1 MTQYTITQL
10 PSGVRVATAEMPQME
25 SVTIGLWVG
34 IGGRYESKRVTG
46 ISHFIEHLLFKGT
59 KRRSAKQ
66 ISQTVEGIGGFL
78 NAFTGE
84 ETTCYY
90 AKASHRHLDTLLDVL
105 GDMYLH
111 AKLAAADIDKE
122 RQVIKEELLM
132 YRDQPD
138 HYVHEL
144 LTEALWPNQPLGR
157 SLTGTPE
164 SLDAI
169 VRPTL
174 LDFKSG
180 NYIASNTVV
189 AVAGHCR
196 HRDIVTRVERILPLG
211 RSNSR
216 TPRFEPAHDGQRA
229 PRLRFLSKNVEQTHL
244 AIGVRGYSRKDSR
257 RFPMKLLSV
266 LLGENMS
273 SRLFQTIREQHG
285 LAYSIQSSTS
295 YFADTGA
302 FVVSAG
308 LDTRRLPKA
317 LQLVL
322 RELKK
327 IAKRAPSADEL
338 RRVKDYS
345 IGQMRLGLESTSNQM
360 MWIGEHLLAYD
371 FIHTPEEIEQKI
383 EAVSAQQI
391 QSVAAEMFRD
401 NHLNAAVITPSK
413 EERAVEELLSF
424 S

>member
-1 MTQYTITQL
+1 MTVYTISKL
-10 PSGVRVATAEMPQME
+10 PCGVRVATAEMPQME

-34 IGGRYESKRVTG
+34 IGGRYEPKRTSG

-66 ISQTVEGIGGFL
+66 ISQTVEGIGGYL

-90 AKASHRHLDTLLDVL
+90 AKASHRYLDTLLDVL

-111 AKLAAADIDKE
+111 AKFAATDIDKE

-144 LTEALWPNQPLGR
+144 LTEVLWPNQPLGR

-174 LDFKSG
+174 LDFKRG
-180 NYIASNTVV
+180 NYIAANTVV

-196 HRDIVTRVERILPLG
+196 HHDIVARVEHMLPLG
-211 RSNSR
+211 RNGR
-216 TPRFEPAHDGQRA
+216 TPHFEPAHDGQRA

-302 FVVSAG
+302 FVISAG
-308 LDTRRLPKA
+308 LDTKRLPKA
-317 LQLVL
+317 LRLVL
-322 RELKK
+322 RELKR
-327 IAKRAPSADEL
+327 IAKRPPSTDEL
-338 RRVKDYS
+338 RRAKDYS

-360 MWIGEHLLAYD
+360 MWMGEHLLAYG
-371 FIHTPEEIEQKI
+371 FIHTPEEIERKI
-383 EAVSAQQI
+383 EGVTSEQI
-391 QSVAAEMFRD
+391 QSVAGEMFRD
-401 NHLNAAVITPSK
+401 NRLNVAVITPSK
-413 EERAVEELLSF
+413 EEHAVEELLSF

>member
-1 MTQYTITQL
+1 MIDYNISQL
-10 PSGVRVATAEMPQME
+10 TSNVRVATAEMPAMD

-34 IGGRYESKRVTG
+34 IGGRYEPKRVSG
-46 ISHFIEHLLFKGT
+46 ISHVIEHLLFKGT
-59 KRRSAKQ
+59 RGRTAKQ
-66 ISQTVEGIGGFL
+66 ISQTVEGIGGYL

-111 AKLAAADIDKE
+111 AKFAAADIDKE

-144 LTEALWPNQPLGR
+144 LTETLWPNQPLGR

-169 VRPTL
+169 SRSTL
-174 LDFKSG
+174 LDFKSR
-180 NYIASNTVV
+180 NYIAGNTVV

-196 HRDIVTRVERILPLG
+196 HDDIVTRVLRFLALG
-211 RSNSR
+211 RNAR
-216 TPRFEPAHDGQRA
+216 APQFEPARDGQRS

-244 AIGVRGYSRKDSR
+244 AIGVRGYSRKDER

-302 FVVSAG
+302 FVISAG
-308 LDTRRLPKA
+308 LDTKRLQKA
-317 LQLVL
+317 LRLVL

-327 IAKRAPSADEL
+327 IAHRPPSPDEL
-338 RRVKDYS
+338 RRAKDYS
-345 IGQMRLGLESTSNQM
+345 VGQMRLGLESTSNQM
-360 MWIGEHLLAYD
+360 MWIGEHLLGYG

-383 EAVSAQQI
+383 EAVSAEQI

-401 NHLNAAVITPSK
+401 RRLNAAVITPSK

>member
-1 MTQYTITQL
+1 MTEYTITQL

-25 SVTIGLWVG
+25 SITMGLWVG
-34 IGGRYESKRVTG
+34 IGGRYESKRVAG

-66 ISQTVEGIGGFL
+66 ISQTVEGVGGYL

-90 AKASHRHLDTLLDVL
+90 AKASHRYLDTLLDVL

-111 AKLAAADIDKE
+111 AKFAAADIDKE

-180 NYIASNTVV
+180 NYIAANTVV

-196 HRDIVTRVERILPLG
+196 HDDIVARVERTLPLT
-211 RSNSR
+211 RNSR
-216 TPRFEPAHDGQRA
+216 TPRFEPARDGQRS

-302 FVVSAG
+302 FVISAG
-308 LDTRRLPKA
+308 LDTKRLHKA

-327 IAKRAPSADEL
+327 IAKRAPATEEL
-338 RRVKDYS
+338 RRAKDYS

-360 MWIGEHLLAYD
+360 MWIGEHLLAYGL
-371 FIHTPEEIEQKI
+371 IHTPEEIERKI
-383 EAVSAQQI
+383 EAVTPEQI

-401 NHLNAAVITPSK
+401 NRLNAAVITPSK
-413 EERAVEELLSF
+413 EEHAVEELLSF